1 MDKVFYN
8 KSSQD
13 SLGWS
18 PSWFD
23 CEYNDEELIAAVR
36 KWQKKN
42 NLTVDGLIGPSTY
55 RRIWTEREA
64 EISNYVPYSPEESEA
79 QCLQKD
85 KFIVHNGEF
94 IKIDWNRVIL
104 WDEEDGLEAADNS
117 YYSYAGKPDR
127 KPTMFVN
134 HWDVCLSAESC
145 AQVLAQRGISV
156 HFCIDNDGTI
166 YQLLDTQHGAWHAG
180 NGRANH
186 KSIGVEISNAYYPK
200 YQDWYVK
207 NGFGERPMQ
216 DGAWVHGCKL
226 DPFTDFY
233 PRQKRALKALW
244 EAIHRGVGIPLEVP
258 TKDGK
263 LVTGVCSKSA
273 KAEFKGFVNHY
284 NLTKRKI
291 DCAGLDIL
299 DMINDVKEKTED

>member
-1 MDKVFYN
+1 
-8 KSSQD
+8 
-13 SLGWS
+13 
-18 PSWFD
+18 
-23 CEYNDEELIAAVR
+23 
-36 KWQKKN
+36 
-42 NLTVDGLIGPSTY
+42 
-55 RRIWTEREA
+55 
-64 EISNYVPYSPEESEA
+64 
-79 QCLQKD
+79 
-85 KFIVHNGEF
+85 
-94 IKIDWNRVIL
+94 
-104 WDEEDGLEAADNS
+104 
-117 YYSYAGKPDR
+117 
-127 KPTMFVN
+127 
-134 HWDVCLSAESC
+134 
-145 AQVLAQRGISV
+145 
-156 HFCIDNDGTI
+156 
-166 YQLLDTQHGAWHAG
+166 
-180 NGRANH
+180 
-186 KSIGVEISNAYYPK
+186 
-200 YQDWYVK
+200 
-207 NGFGERPMQ
+207 MQ